1 MFRKLKY
8 LMSITSGLLLC
19 STFIVGQVTGGAVTG
34 TVVDANGAVI
44 PNVTVKLADKA
55 RGQVLTTQTT
65 DTGSYLYP
73 NVPVGEYTITIEQ
86 VGFEKAAK
94 DLTVSLNQTVTVDAT
109 LQAGGVSN
117 VVDVVDSGDA
127 LVQTDTSQIGKS
139 FELRSVQDLPNGGN
153 INALAALAPNV
164 LPNPVGLATTTPVIG
179 GVRPRGNTFNVDGV
193 DNDDPGV
200 TGPATAPI
208 QDAVQEFTL
217 LQNNFSAEFGA

>member
-1 MFRKLKY
+1 MFQKLKY
-8 LMSITSGLLLC
+8 LMSITVGLLLC

-55 RGQVLTTQTT
+55 RGQVFTTQTT

-193 DNDDPGV
+193 DNDGIPEAQMLVRQCNRHLIG
-200 TGPATAPI
+200 G
-208 QDAVQEFTL
+208 DA
-217 LQNNFSAEFGA
+217 G